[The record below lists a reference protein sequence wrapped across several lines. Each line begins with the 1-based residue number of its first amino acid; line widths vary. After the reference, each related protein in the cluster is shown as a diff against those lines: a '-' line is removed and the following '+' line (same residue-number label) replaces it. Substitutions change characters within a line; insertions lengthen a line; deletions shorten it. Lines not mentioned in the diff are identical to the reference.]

1 MSSTIQIRVDDEL
14 KMKSDQ
20 LFKDLGTDTTT
31 AIRMFLTQ
39 AVANNGFPF
48 EIKRIVRSPYSPM
61 TEEEI
66 LEKLEK
72 SRVSS
77 KGKSQISGSGCFR
90 TERKIWIIR
99 LSLHQMQ
106 KKIWIDFFNIFS
118 LKRKMNKQPEIFL
131 TILEIH

>member
-20 LFKDLGTDTTT
+20 LFKDLDTTT

-72 SRVSS
+72 SRESAAKGNHKSAEVVVSELR
-77 KGKSQISGSGCFR
+77 GKYG
-90 TERKIWIIR
+90 
-99 LSLHQMQ
+99 L
-106 KKIWIDFFNIFS
+106 
-118 LKRKMNKQPEIFL
+118 
-131 TILEIH
+131 

>member
-1 MSSTIQIRVDDEL
+1 MRLIFYRSRNGFPDQTGNDPILLSHRHVH
-14 KMKSDQ
+14 Q

-72 SRVSS
+72 SRESAAKGNHKSAEVVVSELR
-77 KGKSQISGSGCFR
+77 GKYG
-90 TERKIWIIR
+90 
-99 LSLHQMQ
+99 L
-106 KKIWIDFFNIFS
+106 
-118 LKRKMNKQPEIFL
+118 
-131 TILEIH
+131 

>member
-20 LFKDLGTDTTT
+20 LFKDLGTDTT
-31 AIRMFLTQ
+31 
-39 AVANNGFPF
+39 VANNGFPF

-72 SRVSS
+72 SRESAAKGNHKSAEVVVSELR
-77 KGKSQISGSGCFR
+77 GKYG
-90 TERKIWIIR
+90 
-99 LSLHQMQ
+99 L
-106 KKIWIDFFNIFS
+106 
-118 LKRKMNKQPEIFL
+118 
-131 TILEIH
+131 

>member
-72 SRVSS
+72 SRESAAKGNHKSAEVVVS
-77 KGKSQISGSGCFR
+77 KGTIRGSSRNTPSAEPGAWPDNQFPC
-90 TERKIWIIR
+90 KG
-99 LSLHQMQ
+99 
-106 KKIWIDFFNIFS
+106 
-118 LKRKMNKQPEIFL
+118 
-131 TILEIH
+131 